1 MTTLHTLTN
10 ENVYSYSKLKSIL
23 YSDEEKLVYR
33 VGYIKEKLLQ
43 ISTALRGKIPPD
55 LTDQD
60 LTEDNAFKQ
69 WIIVNSIY
77 DASVQDESNNGF
89 NRLLYYLFDKSRGN
103 VARLVNNY
111 DINIKVN
118 DAGQLEDM
126 ELVILETE
134 TAEESNDE

>member
-1 MTTLHTLTN
+1 MT
-10 ENVYSYSKLKSIL
+10 EEIL
-23 YSDEEKLVYR
+23 EVDEDKLVYR

-60 LTEDNAFKQ
+60 LTEDDAFKQ

-77 DASVQDESNNGF
+77 DASVQDESNDGF

-111 DINIKVN
+111 DVNIKLN

-126 ELVILETE
+126 QLVVLETE
-134 TAEESNDE
+134 TAEESNDG

>member
-1 MTTLHTLTN
+1 MT
-10 ENVYSYSKLKSIL
+10 EEIL
-23 YSDEEKLVYR
+23 EVDEDKLVYR

-43 ISTALRGKIPPD
+43 MSTALRGNIPPD
-55 LTDQD
+55 LTDKD

-69 WIIVNSIY
+69 WVIVNSIY
-77 DASVQDESNNGF
+77 DASVQDEGNDGF
-89 NRLLYYLFDKSRGN
+89 NRLLYYLFDKSKGN
-103 VARLVNNY
+103 VARLVNDY

-126 ELVILETE
+126 QLVILETE

>member
-1 MTTLHTLTN
+1 MT
-10 ENVYSYSKLKSIL
+10 EEIL
-23 YSDEEKLVYR
+23 EVDEDKLVYR

-43 ISTALRGKIPPD
+43 MSTALRGQIPPD

-77 DASVQDESNNGF
+77 DASVQDESNDGF
-89 NRLLYYLFDKSRGN
+89 NRLLYYLFDKSKGN
-103 VARLVNNY
+103 VARLVNDY

-126 ELVILETE
+126 ELIILETE
-134 TAEESNDE
+134 TAEEANVG

>member
-1 MTTLHTLTN
+1 MT
-10 ENVYSYSKLKSIL
+10 EEIL
-23 YSDEEKLVYR
+23 EVDEEKLVYR

-43 ISTALRGKIPPD
+43 MSTALRGQIPPD

-77 DASVQDESNNGF
+77 DASVQDEGNDGF
-89 NRLLYYLFDKSRGN
+89 NRLLYYLFDKSKGN
-103 VARLVNNY
+103 VARLVNDY

-126 ELVILETE
+126 QLVILETE
-134 TAEESNDE
+134 TAEESNDK

>member
-1 MTTLHTLTN
+1 MT
-10 ENVYSYSKLKSIL
+10 EEIL
-23 YSDEEKLVYR
+23 EVDEDKLVYR

-77 DASVQDESNNGF
+77 DASVQDESNDGF
-89 NRLLYYLFDKSRGN
+89 NRLLYYLFDKSKGN
-103 VARLVNNY
+103 IARLVNDY
-111 DINIKVN
+111 DINIELN
-118 DAGQLEDM
+118 NAGQLEDM
-126 ELVILETE
+126 QLVVLETE
-134 TAEESNDE
+134 TPEEANDG

>member
-1 MTTLHTLTN
+1 MT
-10 ENVYSYSKLKSIL
+10 EEIL
-23 YSDEEKLVYR
+23 EVDEDKLVYR

-77 DASVQDESNNGF
+77 DASVQDESNDGF

-111 DINIKVN
+111 DVNIKLN

-126 ELVILETE
+126 QLVVLETE
-134 TAEESNDE
+134 TAEESNDG

>member
-1 MTTLHTLTN
+1 MT
-10 ENVYSYSKLKSIL
+10 EEIL
-23 YSDEEKLVYR
+23 EVDEDKLVYR

-43 ISTALRGKIPPD
+43 MSTALRGKIPPD

-60 LTEDNAFKQ
+60 LTEDNIFKQ

>member
-1 MTTLHTLTN
+1 MT
-10 ENVYSYSKLKSIL
+10 EEIL
-23 YSDEEKLVYR
+23 EVDEDKLVYR

-43 ISTALRGKIPPD
+43 MSTALRGQIPPD

-77 DASVQDESNNGF
+77 DASVQDEGNDGF
-89 NRLLYYLFDKSRGN
+89 NRLLYYLFDKSKGN
-103 VARLVNNY
+103 VARLVNDY

-126 ELVILETE
+126 QLVILETE
-134 TAEESNDE
+134 TAEESNDK